1 MLENIK
7 KQTWHG
13 LRHRKWSD
21 KLNTEKQKFHC
32 IHEKKRTSNVTQS
45 EMKRDKWRQTVMKA
59 TEYLDHNTE
68 TIASQKLGKIKEM
81 DNLMSR

>member
-1 MLENIK
+1 MIRQIK
-7 KQTWHG
+7 Y
-13 LRHRKWSD
+13 RKTKIPLYPW
-21 KLNTEKQKFHC
+21 E
-32 IHEKKRTSNVTQS
+32 KRTSKLTQS

-68 TIASQKLGKIKEM
+68 TIASQKLGKVKEM